1 MLLGHRT
8 VFRLARAGALAAARA
23 LTSLVTAVVAM
34 RASVVRGTQ
43 VAAVALS
50 RVGGRSTRR
59 LLISGSRREANTRG
73 LVAK

>member
-23 LTSLVTAVVAM
+23 LTSLVTAGIAM
-34 RASVVRGTQ
+34 RARVGRGAE

-50 RVGGRSTRR
+50 WAGGRTTRR